1 MMNVRS
7 PEPSVGGARV
17 SVAGR
22 ARVGRVGAA
31 AKLPGP
37 GEVGHSRARIRL
49 VDHAPLV
56 PIEHQ
61 PHPKTGVQVAHDVN
75 RVQSTGP

>member
-1 MMNVRS
+1 MNVRS

-22 ARVGRVGAA
+22 ARVGRVGQPLSSQVQEKLAA
-31 AKLPGP
+31 PAHAFGW
-37 GEVGHSRARIRL
+37 ST
-49 VDHAPLV
+49 HAPLV
-56 PIEHQ
+56 PIQHQ